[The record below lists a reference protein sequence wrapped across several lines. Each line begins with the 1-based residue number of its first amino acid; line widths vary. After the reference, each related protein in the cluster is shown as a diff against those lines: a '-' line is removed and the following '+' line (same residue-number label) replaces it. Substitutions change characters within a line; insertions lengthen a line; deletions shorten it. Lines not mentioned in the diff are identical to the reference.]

1 MRTPTTL
8 AAAPPASLA
17 PDVLE
22 AEFSEAP
29 QRHLR
34 DHLRVLYKYRWL
46 ASTCFALTVGAA
58 ILLTLMTPRQFT
70 ASTRLQVARESN
82 IQLRLAENVLRPDE
96 PDRVV
101 NGGSSF
107 LATQV
112 AILQS
117 RDLAERVIRGQ
128 HLAQNEA
135 FLHPTAERAGL
146 FALGERV
153 MGAVRPR
160 GWNAAAP
167 VTADAGGSGEAP
179 DVELLDRYM
188 RWLSVRDVRGTDLVE
203 IRFTTPNAALSA
215 LLAAAHAQA
224 YLEANEEVRLEA
236 NVTAKDF
243 LGKQM
248 HESRSRVEQAEDAL
262 GRFASAHPNIAINEE
277 HKLVPQRLQELQT
290 LLTKAESGRQSL
302 ETKLDFLGGADGER
316 LAYFLDR
323 PGVQKLRLS
332 EVEIGA
338 QMAALSARLGPNH
351 PQIIELGTQLGAVRK
366 QITTE
371 VTQEMASLKARFAAA
386 ALREGGLR
394 QTIAVQEASAIA
406 ARDLG
411 SRWELLRRDAD
422 TAHALHQSLLTQQLQ
437 TAVTS
442 ELAASNVRVVERSEL
457 PAGPSS
463 PNVPLNLV
471 LGVLGGLGLAVGA
484 AFACE
489 YFDSSLKSGEEV
501 EDLLQLAPL
510 ATIPNFAMARR
521 SAAKLGLGA
530 RAGGAA
536 PQIGEGPGPELVVL
550 HEPWSVVSE
559 AFRGLRT
566 AVLFSA
572 ANAPPRVILVTSAGA
587 GEGKTVSS
595 LNLATTLADAGS
607 RVLLVDVDLRRPSCH
622 RVLRIENE
630 RGLSSVLA
638 GQVTF
643 ADACRH
649 LEAPRLDF
657 VPAGPTPPNPAELV
671 GSQRMR
677 DLLAELR
684 GQYDY
689 VILDSPPT
697 LPVTDSVV
705 LAREV
710 DGVVLVV
717 KGHDTPRELVRRA
730 RDRLVGAGAPM
741 LGAVINNVDLGWG
754 DLYFY
759 NRYYNYHYVQ
769 GPQALEARS

>member
-1 MRTPTTL
+1 MRTSTTL
-8 AAAPPASLA
+8 ATAQPAPAA
-17 PDVLE
+17 PDVLDV
-22 AEFSEAP
+22 EFSEAP

-46 ASTCFALTVGAA
+46 ASTCFVLTLGAA
-58 ILLTLMTPRQFT
+58 VLLTLMTPRQYT

-128 HLAQNEA
+128 RLAQNEA
-135 FLHPTAERAGL
+135 FLHPTDERAGL
-146 FALGERV
+146 LALGERV

-160 GWNAAAP
+160 GWSPSGP
-167 VTADAGGSGEAP
+167 VASDPGGAGEAP
-179 DVELLDRYM
+179 DPELLDRYM
-188 RWLSVRDVRGTDLVE
+188 KWLSVRDVRGTDLVE
-203 IRFTTPNAALSA
+203 IRFTTPSAALSA
-215 LLAAAHAQA
+215 FLAAAHAQA

-243 LGKQM
+243 LGKQL
-248 HESRSRVEQAEDAL
+248 HESRDRVEQAEEAL
-262 GRFASAHPNIAINEE
+262 GRFAAAHPNIAINEE

-290 LLTKAESGRQSL
+290 LLTKAESSRQSL
-302 ETKLDFLGGADGER
+302 ETKAGFLDGAETER
-316 LAYFLDR
+316 LAYFLGQ

-332 EVEIGA
+332 EVEVAA
-338 QMAALSARLGPNH
+338 QMASLAPRLGPNH
-351 PQIIELGTQLGAVRK
+351 PQMIELGTQLGAIRK
-366 QITTE
+366 QIATE
-371 VTQEMASLKARFAAA
+371 VAHELASLRAKFSAAK
-386 ALREGGLR
+386 LRESGLR
-394 QTIAVQEASAIA
+394 RTIATQEASAIA

-411 SRWELLRRDAD
+411 ARWELLRRDAD

-457 PAGPSS
+457 PVGPSS
-463 PNVPLNLV
+463 PNVPLNLA

-489 YFDSSLKSGEEV
+489 YFDSSVKSGEEV

-510 ATIPNFAMARR
+510 ATIPNFQMARR
-521 SAAKLGLGA
+521 SAAALGLGA

-536 PQIGEGPGPELVVL
+536 PQIGSGPGPELVVL

-572 ANAPPRVILVTSAGA
+572 AAAPPRVILLTSAGA

-622 RVLRIENE
+622 RALRIENE

-638 GQVTF
+638 GQLPF
-643 ADACRH
+643 AEACRH
-649 LEAPRLDF
+649 LESPRLDF

-671 GSQRMR
+671 GSQAMR
-677 DLLAELR
+677 DLLEELR

-705 LAREV
+705 LARDV

-730 RDRLVGAGAPM
+730 RDKLVGAGAHM
-741 LGAVINNVDLGWG
+741 LGAVVNNVDLGWG